1 MTSRETDVLVI
12 GGGNAGL
19 CAAISAR
26 EAGARVILVE
36 HAARAMRGGNS
47 RHTRNLRA
55 MHDGPLATL
64 LDSYSEEEYWQDIL
78 GVTGG
83 KTDEVLARLT
93 IRNSADLVQWL
104 QLHGVHFQPALSGT
118 LNLARTNAFFLGGGK
133 ALVNALY
140 LTAERL
146 GVEVHYGSEVQT
158 LEIEEGCFRSAG
170 IKSGEV
176 SFGLKAQAVVVASGG
191 FQANTEWLKQVW
203 GEKAENFLV
212 RGTPYARGRMLKEL
226 LRHGMKAVGS
236 ADQCHA
242 VAIDARAPRFDGG
255 IVSRLDSVP
264 FGIVV
269 NNDAER
275 FYDEGEDFWPRRY
288 AIWGRLVADQP
299 GQIAYSIIDTK
310 SIDKFMPSV
319 FPAIKA
325 DSIEELARLL
335 DLDGERL
342 SATIRRFNESL
353 RPGQFNQ
360 EVLDNCRTEGLMPPK
375 SHWALPIDSPPFYA
389 YPLRPGIT
397 FTYLGLAVNQQA
409 RVIRQAG
416 EPCDNVFA
424 AGEIMAGNILGQ
436 GYCAGAGM
444 SIGGVFGRTAGE
456 NAACLI

>member
-1 MTSRETDVLVI
+1 MISKETDVLVI

-26 EAGARVILVE
+26 EAGARAMLVE
-36 HAARAMRGGNS
+36 HADRALRGGNS

-55 MHDGPLATL
+55 RHDGPLATL
-64 LDSYSEEEYWQDIL
+64 VDSYSGEEYWQDIL
-78 GVTGG
+78 RVTAGN
-83 KTDEVLARLT
+83 TREALARMT
-93 IRNSADLVQWL
+93 IEASSDLVLWL
-104 QLHGVHFQPALSGT
+104 QHQGVHFQPALSGT

-146 GVEVHYGSEVQT
+146 GVEIHYGAEAQT
-158 LEIEEGCFRSAG
+158 LEISNGQFKSACVEQG
-170 IKSGEV
+170 AVVTEI
-176 SFGLKAQAVVVASGG
+176 KAQALVVASGG
-191 FQANTEWLKQVW
+191 FQANTDWLQEAW
-203 GEKAENFLV
+203 GDKAKNFLI
-212 RGTPYARGRMLKEL
+212 RGTPYAQGRMLKEL
-226 LRHGMKAVGS
+226 IGNGMRTVGS

-269 NNDAER
+269 NSHAAR

-288 AIWGRLVADQP
+288 AIWGRLVAEQP
-299 GQIAYSIIDTK
+299 QQIAYSIIDSK
-310 SIDKFMPSV
+310 SIDRFMPSV

-325 DSIEELARLL
+325 DSVSELAGLI
-335 DLDGERL
+335 DLDREKL
-342 SATIRRFNESL
+342 SVTISNFNNAVVSGRFD
-353 RPGQFNQ
+353 QNQ
-360 EVLDNCRTEGLMPPK
+360 LDDCHTENLQPPK
-375 SHWALPIDSPPFYA
+375 SHWALPIDSPPYYA

-397 FTYLGLAVNQQA
+397 FTYLGVAVNQDA
-409 RVIRQAG
+409 RVIQQSG

-436 GYCAGAGM
+436 GYCAGTGM
-444 SIGGVFGRTAGE
+444 TIGGVFGRIAGE
-456 NAACLI
+456 RAACQI